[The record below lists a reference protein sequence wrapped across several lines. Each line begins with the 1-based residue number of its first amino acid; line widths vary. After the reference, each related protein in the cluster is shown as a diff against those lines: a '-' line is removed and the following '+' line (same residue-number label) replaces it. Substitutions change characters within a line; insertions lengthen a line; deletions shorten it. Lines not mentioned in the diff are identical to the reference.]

1 MRKVTQ
7 GGGQPTVTTIR
18 HTSRSWGRGA
28 FIGLTCALVGMST
41 WAAEPTEKEMRTAVQ
56 AQFNNVNEGY
66 AGTMDKCRNGSFDR
80 NNPIE
85 AMQCV
90 AGGVMGNMVM
100 TITTFHKIACE
111 KAQGKAGYLC
121 DYAMGYVANNPV
133 ADPYTR
139 QPMAYQARLV
149 NQGGRW
155 LRLDQ

>member
-1 MRKVTQ
+1 MRKVAQ
-7 GGGQPTVTTIR
+7 GGLPTVTTIR
-18 HTSRSWGRGA
+18 HTPRSWGRGTV
-28 FIGLTCALVGMST
+28 IGLACALAGISA
-41 WAAEPTEKEMRTAVQ
+41 WAEPTEKEMRAAVQ
-56 AQFNNVNEGY
+56 AQFNNVTEGY
-66 AGTMDKCRNGSFDR
+66 KETMEKCKNGSYNR
-80 NNPIE
+80 NNPLE

-100 TITTFHKIACE
+100 NITTFRKIACE

-139 QPMAYQARLV
+139 QPMAYQARFV